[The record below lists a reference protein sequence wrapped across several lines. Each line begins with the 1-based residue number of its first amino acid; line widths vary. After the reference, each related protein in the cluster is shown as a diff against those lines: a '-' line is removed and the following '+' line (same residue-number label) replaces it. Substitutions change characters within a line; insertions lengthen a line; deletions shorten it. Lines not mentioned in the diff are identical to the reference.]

1 MHSESAPDLQDIPST
16 APPAAN
22 RIISG
27 FWRRML
33 SFLLDCLILFVPAI
47 LSGFLLFDFYAELG
61 GWGRL
66 LGFCIAL
73 MYFGLFNSSLG
84 HGQTLGKRL
93 LKIEVVNVSGDYI
106 SPGRSLL
113 RFSVLAAPWF
123 LNRPPI
129 HLSEVMGPLGY
140 TMALLMSGLGGA
152 ILYMYIFNRRTRQSL
167 HDLAAGTWVVRTW
180 PKGPAPGVS
189 VWQTHLVAV
198 GIWFLAVLGFCVFF
212 PYLSQKGAFP
222 DMLAA
227 ARAIESSGKWRVES
241 AFDSTT
247 WKLTGEKKPN
257 VTFFQTVVILE
268 EKPVNFEAAAATARG
283 IAAIILN
290 KYPGV
295 NDKNFLFINMR
306 YGYDLGIA
314 WSWLKWSFNYSAG
327 QWQEFLNQPE
337 RMMQALRQQVQ
348 QKGDSKGA
356 LETGPQDV
364 KALYKRGLAHYQKKE
379 WDRAIA
385 EFDRAVEL
393 NPRYADALHKRGLAY
408 YFKHDWDQAI
418 ANFNRVLELHP
429 DFAKDY
435 YNRGLAYYYKKE
447 LDRAIA
453 DFSRGLELNPKD
465 HEAYDMR
472 GRAFCFKGDMGRALA
487 DYSQALELNPK
498 YAEAYQDRGVV
509 YHRQGDLDQAIA
521 DYNEA
526 LKLNPRYAKAHC
538 NRGMVYA
545 KKEDLGRAIADFDRA
560 LELNPRYA
568 EAYMHRGFAY
578 YKRGDFDRAIADY
591 SRLLKLKPDDG
602 SAYHGRGLAYYG
614 KRDYD
619 RALADYNRA
628 LGLDPKDAK
637 VHYVKA
643 ELLDKFGTK
652 KEALEAYRS
661 FLRYAPPE
669 AKEYVGRAQKRVKA
683 LEE

>member
-212 PYLSQKGAFP
+212 PYLSQK
-222 DMLAA
+222 
-227 ARAIESSGKWRVES
+227 
-241 AFDSTT
+241 
-247 WKLTGEKKPN
+247 
-257 VTFFQTVVILE
+257 
-268 EKPVNFEAAAATARG
+268 RG
-283 IAAIILN
+283 
-290 KYPGV
+290 
-295 NDKNFLFINMR
+295 F
-306 YGYDLGIA
+306 
-314 WSWLKWSFNYSAG
+314 
-327 QWQEFLNQPE
+327 
-337 RMMQALRQQVQ
+337 
-348 QKGDSKGA
+348 
-356 LETGPQDV
+356 
-364 KALYKRGLAHYQKKE
+364 
-379 WDRAIA
+379 
-385 EFDRAVEL
+385 
-393 NPRYADALHKRGLAY
+393 PRYAGGCQGHRIVGKMAG
-408 YFKHDWDQAI
+408 
-418 ANFNRVLELHP
+418 
-429 DFAKDY
+429 
-435 YNRGLAYYYKKE
+435 
-447 LDRAIA
+447 
-453 DFSRGLELNPKD
+453 
-465 HEAYDMR
+465 
-472 GRAFCFKGDMGRALA
+472 
-487 DYSQALELNPK
+487 
-498 YAEAYQDRGVV
+498 GVGV
-509 YHRQGDLDQAIA
+509 
-521 DYNEA
+521 
-526 LKLNPRYAKAHC
+526 
-538 NRGMVYA
+538 
-545 KKEDLGRAIADFDRA
+545 
-560 LELNPRYA
+560 
-568 EAYMHRGFAY
+568 
-578 YKRGDFDRAIADY
+578 
-591 SRLLKLKPDDG
+591 
-602 SAYHGRGLAYYG
+602 
-614 KRDYD
+614 
-619 RALADYNRA
+619 
-628 LGLDPKDAK
+628 
-637 VHYVKA
+637 
-643 ELLDKFGTK
+643 
-652 KEALEAYRS
+652 
-661 FLRYAPPE
+661 
-669 AKEYVGRAQKRVKA
+669 
-683 LEE
+683 